1 MSALVQFGVARGLLH
16 GKAWKRLGISPTG
29 EKKLGDTVNASCIPQ
44 RKLLTALA
52 AVLVSFSTAFASQQG
67 TLTTLRAVHALSNAE
82 ADHAIPVAFEA
93 TVVYSRG
100 YDSLLFVQDGD
111 AALFVN
117 PATKET
123 LIPGD
128 RIFIK
133 GKTQGSFRPLVVAS
147 AITVL
152 HHGTLPKP
160 VPATFDEL
168 IRAQF
173 DSRLVSLLATVRAV
187 DLVVSPASP
196 VRSARLQLVM
206 DGGPIEA
213 NVDSDGEQPLKDL
226 LDDEVEITG
235 VAAGKFDDKM
245 QQTGIVIYVSNLKDV
260 KVLKRV
266 HTSFW
271 SLPIAPMDQI
281 LSGYHL
287 RDVSHRIQVHGTITY
302 YEPGSTV
309 VLQDGTRSLWV
320 STHTREPL
328 QIGDYAVASGFPDA
342 HDRILTLNDSEILD
356 SHIHAP
362 ITPKPA
368 TWRQL
373 AFWNSSK
380 PDGHQ
385 NDLVSIDGQIVTEV
399 REATQDEYVI
409 GADGRLFTAV
419 YRHSSGGG
427 IPPPMR
433 QIPLG
438 TQIRV
443 TGICALVDTRGI
455 NPGTEVPFD
464 ILLRSFDDIKV
475 VARPSLINVHNLI
488 FLVGLLLVLLFAA
501 AVREWV
507 RERKVRRQS
516 AAVAYIERRRSR
528 ILEDINGSRP
538 LAEIIE
544 QIVDLGSFRLRGAPC
559 WCQIADGAKL
569 GNCPKKLDG
578 FRVVEEQI
586 PARSGPRLGIFY
598 AAFHPRTKPI
608 ASETEVLSGAASMAT
623 LAIETRRLYSDLQHR
638 SQFDLLT
645 DIHNRFSLE
654 TYMEELIE
662 KARQD
667 AGIFG
672 LIYIDLNDFKQV
684 NDVYGHH
691 VGDLFLQ
698 EAAVRMKQALRPDD
712 MLARLGGDE
721 FAVLVPRPHSRKD
734 VEEIAQR
741 LERSFDAPY
750 AFDGYVLHGSASL
763 GIALYPEDGTTRE
776 SLLSAADAAMYV
788 IKQTKKQTSEPYSG
802 HRNPASALMDRA

>member
-1 MSALVQFGVARGLLH
+1 MKTSWVQL
-16 GKAWKRLGISPTG
+16 
-29 EKKLGDTVNASCIPQ
+29 
-44 RKLLTALA
+44 RKLLASLA
-52 AVLVSFSTAFASQQG
+52 AVLVSFSTAFASEQG
-67 TLTTLRAVHALSNAE
+67 TLTTLRAVHALSNSE
-82 ADHAIPVAFEA
+82 ADHAMPVAFEA

-100 YDSLLFVQDGD
+100 YESLLFVQDGN
-111 AALFVN
+111 AAVFVS

-123 LIPGD
+123 FIPGD

-168 IRAQF
+168 IRAQY
-173 DSRLVSLLATVRAV
+173 DSRRVSVRATVRAV

-213 NVDSDGEQPLKDL
+213 NLDSDGEQPLKDL

-245 QQTGIVIYVSNLKDV
+245 QQTGVVLYVSNLKDV

-271 SLPIAPMDQI
+271 SLPITPMDQI
-281 LSGYHL
+281 LSGFHL

-302 YEPGSTV
+302 YEPGSVV
-309 VLQDGTRSLWV
+309 VLQDGTKSLWI
-320 STHTREPL
+320 STHTHEPL
-328 QIGDYAVASGFPDA
+328 RIGDYAVASGFPDA
-342 HDRILTLNDSEILD
+342 HDRVLALSDSEILD
-356 SHIHAP
+356 SRIPAP
-362 ITPKPA
+362 ITPQPA

-380 PDGHQ
+380 SDGHQ
-385 NDLVSIDGQIVTEV
+385 NDLVSIDGRIVTEV
-399 REATQDEYVI
+399 REATQDEYVMD
-409 GADGRLFTAV
+409 ADGRLFTAI
-419 YRHSSGGG
+419 YRHPNGGG
-427 IPPPMR
+427 ILTPMR

-438 TQIRV
+438 TRIRV
-443 TGICALVDTRGI
+443 TGICAIVDTRGI

-464 ILLRSFDDIKV
+464 ILLRSFDDIEIL
-475 VARPSLINVHNLI
+475 AGPSLMNVRNLI
-488 FLVGLLLVLLFAA
+488 LLVGFLLVFLFVAG
-501 AVREWV
+501 VREWV

-516 AAVAYIERRRSR
+516 AAVAYMERRRSR

-544 QIVDLGSFRLRGAPC
+544 QIIDLASFNLRGAPC
-559 WCQIADGAKL
+559 WCQIVDGAKL
-569 GNCPKKLDG
+569 GNCPQKLDA

-586 PARSGPRLGIFY
+586 PARSGPPLGVFY
-598 AAFHPRTKPI
+598 AAFHPRTKPV
-608 ASETEVLSGAASMAT
+608 AYETEALSMAASMAT
-623 LAIETRRLYSDLQHR
+623 LAIETRRLYSDLLHR
-638 SQFDLLT
+638 SQFDQLT
-645 DIHNRFSLE
+645 DIYNRFSLE
-654 TYMEELIE
+654 TYLEEHIE
-662 KARQD
+662 RVRQD

-684 NDVYGHH
+684 NDVFGHH
-691 VGDLFLQ
+691 VGDLYLQ
-698 EAAVRMKQALRPDD
+698 EAAVRMKHALRPDD
-712 MLARLGGDE
+712 MFARLGGDE

-750 AFDGYVLHGSASL
+750 SFDGYVLHGSASL

-788 IKQTKKQTSEPYSG
+788 VKQTKKQVSELSSG
-802 HRNPASALMDRA
+802 RRNRMAALKDRAF

>member
-1 MSALVQFGVARGLLH
+1 MKTS
-16 GKAWKRLGISPTG
+16 W
-29 EKKLGDTVNASCIPQ
+29 IPL
-44 RKLLTALA
+44 RKLLAVLA
-52 AVLVSFSTAFASQQG
+52 AVLISFSAAFASQQG
-67 TLTTLRAVHALSNAE
+67 TLTTLRAVHALSNTE
-82 ADHAIPVAFEA
+82 ADHAIPIAFEA

-100 YDSLLFVQDGD
+100 YESLLFVQDGD
-111 AALFVN
+111 EALFVK
-117 PATKET
+117 PATKAT
-123 LIPGD
+123 LVPGD

-133 GKTQGSFRPLVVAS
+133 GETQGSFRPLVVAS
-147 AITVL
+147 AITLL
-152 HHGTLPKP
+152 HHGTIPKP
-160 VPATFDEL
+160 MPATFDEL
-168 IRAQF
+168 IRGQY
-173 DSRLVSLLATVRAV
+173 DSRLVSVHATVRAV

-213 NVDSDGEQPLKDL
+213 NIDSDDDRRLKDL
-226 LDDEVEITG
+226 LDDDVEITG

-245 QQTGIVIYVSNLKDV
+245 QQTGVVLYVSNLTGV
-260 KVLKRV
+260 KVLTRV
-266 HTSFW
+266 HTSFG
-271 SLPIAPMDQI
+271 SLPITPMDQI

-287 RDVSHRIQVHGTITY
+287 RDMSHRIQVHGTITY
-302 YEPGSTV
+302 YEPGSVV
-309 VLQDGTRSLWV
+309 VLQDGTKSLWV
-320 STHTREPL
+320 STHTHEPL

-342 HDRILTLNDSEILD
+342 HDRFLELNDSEIFD
-356 SHIHAP
+356 SHIPAP

-368 TWRQL
+368 TWKQL
-373 AFWNSSK
+373 TFWNSSM

-385 NDLVSIDGQIVTEV
+385 NDLVSIDGQIVTQV

-409 GADGRLFTAV
+409 DSDGRLFTAI
-419 YRHSSGGG
+419 YRHPRGGT
-427 IPPPMR
+427 ILPPMR

-438 TQIRV
+438 TRIRA
-443 TGICALVDTRGI
+443 TGICAIVDTRGI

-464 ILLRSFDDIKV
+464 ILLRSFDDLAV
-475 VARPSLINVHNLI
+475 VARPSLMTVHNLI
-488 FLVGLLLVLLFAA
+488 LLVGFLLVLLFAVG
-501 AVREWV
+501 VREWI

-516 AAVAYIERRRSR
+516 AEVANFERRRSR

-544 QIVDLGSFRLRGAPC
+544 QIANLASFKLRDAPC
-559 WCQIADGAKL
+559 WCQIVDGAKL
-569 GNCPKKLDG
+569 GNFPRKLDA
-578 FRVVEEQI
+578 FRIVEEQI
-586 PARSGPRLGIFY
+586 PARSGPPLGDFY
-598 AAFHPRTKPI
+598 AAFHLRSKPVAI
-608 ASETEVLSGAASMAT
+608 ETEALSMAASMAT

-654 TYMEELIE
+654 TYLEEQIE
-662 KARQD
+662 KVRQD

-691 VGDLFLQ
+691 VGDLYLQ
-698 EAAVRMKQALRPDD
+698 EAAVRMKESLRPDD

-741 LERSFDAPY
+741 LECSFDAPY
-750 AFDGYVLHGSASL
+750 AFDGYVLHGSASV

-788 IKQTKKQTSEPYSG
+788 AKQTRKQVGKPSSG
-802 HRNPASALMDRA
+802 RRNPVAPLKDRA

>member
-1 MSALVQFGVARGLLH
+1 MSALVQFEVARGRLP
-16 GKAWKRLGISPTG
+16 GKARKHPRISPAG
-29 EKKLGDTVNASCIPQ
+29 ETKLGDTVKTSRIPL
-44 RKLLTALA
+44 RKLLTLLA
-52 AVLVSFSTAFASQQG
+52 AVLVSLSTAFASEQG
-67 TLTTLRAVHALSNAE
+67 TLTSLRAVHALSNAE

-100 YDSLLFVQDGD
+100 YESLLFVQDGD
-111 AALFVN
+111 LALFVD
-117 PATKET
+117 PATKKT
-123 LIPGD
+123 LVPGD

-152 HHGTLPKP
+152 QHGALPKP
-160 VPATFDEL
+160 VPVTFDEL
-168 IRAQF
+168 IRAQD
-173 DSRLVSLLATVRAV
+173 DSRLVSVHATVRAV

-213 NVDSDGEQPLKDL
+213 NVDSRGEQQLKDL

-245 QQTGIVIYVSNLKDV
+245 QQTGVVLYVSNLTDV
-260 KVLKRV
+260 KVIKSV

-271 SLPIAPMDQI
+271 SLPFTPMDQI

-287 RDVSHRIQVHGTITY
+287 RDMSHRIQVHGTITY
-302 YEPGSTV
+302 YEPGSAV
-309 VLQDGTRSLWV
+309 VLQSGTTSLWV

-342 HDRILTLNDSEILD
+342 HNRILSLNDSEVLD
-356 SHIHAP
+356 SHIPAP

-399 REATQDEYVI
+399 REATQDEYVMST
-409 GADGRLFTAV
+409 DGGLFTAI
-419 YRHSSGGG
+419 YRHPSGGG
-427 IPPPMR
+427 ILPSMR

-438 TQIRV
+438 ARIRV
-443 TGICALVDTRGI
+443 TGICALVDTREI

-464 ILLRSFDDIKV
+464 ILLRSFDDVEV
-475 VARPSLINVHNLI
+475 VARPSLMNVHNLI
-488 FLVGLLLVLLFAA
+488 LLVGLLLMLLFAVG
-501 AVREWV
+501 VREWI

-516 AAVAYIERRRSR
+516 AAVAYLERRRSG

-544 QIVDLGSFRLRGAPC
+544 QIVDLASFRLRGAPC
-559 WCQIADGAKL
+559 WCQIVDGARL
-569 GNCPKKLDG
+569 GNCPKKLDA
-578 FRVVEEQI
+578 FRVAEGQI
-586 PARSGPRLGIFY
+586 PARSGPPLGIFY
-598 AAFHPRTKPI
+598 AAFHPRTKPV
-608 ASETEVLSGAASMAT
+608 ASEAEVLSGAASMAT
-623 LAIETRRLYSDLQHR
+623 LAIETRRLFSDLQHR

-788 IKQTKKQTSEPYSG
+788 AKQTKKQTGEPSPG
-802 HRNPASALMDRA
+802 RRNPAAELKGLA

>member
-1 MSALVQFGVARGLLH
+1 MSALVQFGVARELLH
-16 GKAWKRLGISPTG
+16 GKAWKHLGISPTG
-29 EKKLGDTVNASCIPQ
+29 EKKLGDTVKTLCIPP
-44 RKLLTALA
+44 RKLLAVLA
-52 AVLVSFSTAFASQQG
+52 AVLISFPTAFASEQG
-67 TLTTLRAVHALSNAE
+67 TLTTLRAVHALSNTE
-82 ADHAIPVAFEA
+82 ADHAIPAAFEA

-100 YDSLLFVQDGD
+100 YESLLFVQDGD

-168 IRAQF
+168 IRAQY
-173 DSRLVSLLATVRAV
+173 DSRLVSLHATVRAV
-187 DLVVSPASP
+187 DLVVSPASL

-213 NVDSDGEQPLKDL
+213 NVDSDSDGEQPLKDL

-245 QQTGIVIYVSNLKDV
+245 QQTGVVIYVSNLKDV

-271 SLPIAPMDQI
+271 SLPITPMDQI

-302 YEPGSTV
+302 YEPGSAV
-309 VLQDGTRSLWV
+309 VLQDGTKSLWI

-342 HDRILTLNDSEILD
+342 HDRILSLNDSEILD
-356 SHIHAP
+356 SRIPAP
-362 ITPKPA
+362 ITPLPA
-368 TWRQL
+368 TWSQL
-373 AFWNSSK
+373 AFWNSSR

-385 NDLVSIDGQIVTEV
+385 NDLVSIDGRIVTEV
-399 REATQDEYVI
+399 REATQDEYVMD
-409 GADGRLFTAV
+409 ADGRLFTAI
-419 YRHSSGGG
+419 YRHPRGGG
-427 IPPPMR
+427 NLPPMR

-438 TQIRV
+438 TRIRV
-443 TGICALVDTRGI
+443 TGICALAEAREI

-464 ILLRSFDDIKV
+464 ILLRTFDDIEV
-475 VARPSLINVHNLI
+475 VARPSLMNVRNLI
-488 FLVGLLLVLLFAA
+488 VLVGILLVLLFVAGM
-501 AVREWV
+501 REWV
-507 RERKVRRQS
+507 RERKVRRLS
-516 AAVAYIERRRSR
+516 SAVAYIERRRSR

-538 LAEIIE
+538 LTEIIE
-544 QIVDLGSFRLRGAPC
+544 QIVGLASFKLRGAPC
-559 WCQIADGAKL
+559 WCQIVDGARL
-569 GNCPKKLDG
+569 GNCPRQLDA

-586 PARSGPRLGIFY
+586 PARSGPPLGVFY
-598 AAFHPRTKPI
+598 AAFHPRTKPV

-654 TYMEELIE
+654 TYMEEHIE

-691 VGDLFLQ
+691 IGDLYLQ
-698 EAAVRMKQALRPDD
+698 KAAVRMKGVLRAGD

-721 FAVLVPRPHSRKD
+721 FVALIPRPHSRKE

-750 AFDGYVLHGSASL
+750 SFNGSVLHGSASV
-763 GIALYPEDGTTRE
+763 GIALYPEDGTTQE
-776 SLLSAADAAMYV
+776 SLLSAADAAMYAV
-788 IKQTKKQTSEPYSG
+788 KLRK
-802 HRNPASALMDRA
+802 R

>member
-1 MSALVQFGVARGLLH
+1 MKTSWIQL
-16 GKAWKRLGISPTG
+16 
-29 EKKLGDTVNASCIPQ
+29 
-44 RKLLTALA
+44 RKLLASLA
-52 AVLVSFSTAFASQQG
+52 AVLVSFSTAFASEQG
-67 TLTTLRAVHALSNAE
+67 TLTTLRAVHALSNSE
-82 ADHAIPVAFEA
+82 ADHAMPVAFEA

-100 YDSLLFVQDGD
+100 YESLLFVQDGN
-111 AALFVN
+111 AAVFVS

-123 LIPGD
+123 FIPGD

-168 IRAQF
+168 IRAQY
-173 DSRLVSLLATVRAV
+173 DSRRVSVRATVRAV

-206 DGGPIEA
+206 DGGPIQA

-245 QQTGIVIYVSNLKDV
+245 QQTGVVLYVSNLKDV

-271 SLPIAPMDQI
+271 SLPITPMDQI
-281 LSGYHL
+281 LSGFHL

-302 YEPGSTV
+302 YEPGSVV
-309 VLQDGTRSLWV
+309 VLQDGTKSLWI
-320 STHTREPL
+320 STHTHEPL
-328 QIGDYAVASGFPDA
+328 RIGDYAVASGFPDA
-342 HDRILTLNDSEILD
+342 HDRVLALSDSEILD
-356 SHIHAP
+356 SRIPAP
-362 ITPKPA
+362 ITPQPA

-380 PDGHQ
+380 SDGHQ
-385 NDLVSIDGQIVTEV
+385 NDLVSIDGRIVTEV
-399 REATQDEYVI
+399 REATQDEYVMD
-409 GADGRLFTAV
+409 ADGRLFTAI
-419 YRHSSGGG
+419 YRHPNGGG
-427 IPPPMR
+427 ILTPMR

-438 TQIRV
+438 TRIRV
-443 TGICALVDTRGI
+443 TGICAIVDTRGI

-464 ILLRSFDDIKV
+464 ILLRSFDDIEIL
-475 VARPSLINVHNLI
+475 AGPSLMNVRNLI
-488 FLVGLLLVLLFAA
+488 LLVGFLLVFLFVAG
-501 AVREWV
+501 VREWV

-516 AAVAYIERRRSR
+516 AAVAYMERRRSR

-544 QIVDLGSFRLRGAPC
+544 QIIDLASFNLRGAPC
-559 WCQIADGAKL
+559 WCQIVDGAKL
-569 GNCPKKLDG
+569 GNCPQKLDA

-586 PARSGPRLGIFY
+586 PARSGPPLGVFY
-598 AAFHPRTKPI
+598 AAFHPRTKPV
-608 ASETEVLSGAASMAT
+608 AYETEALSMAASMAT
-623 LAIETRRLYSDLQHR
+623 LAIETRRLYSDLLHR
-638 SQFDLLT
+638 SQFDQLT
-645 DIHNRFSLE
+645 DIYNRFSLE
-654 TYMEELIE
+654 TYLEEHIE
-662 KARQD
+662 RVRQD

-684 NDVYGHH
+684 NDVFGHH
-691 VGDLFLQ
+691 VGDLYLQ
-698 EAAVRMKQALRPDD
+698 EAAVRMKHALRPDD
-712 MLARLGGDE
+712 MFARLGGDE

-750 AFDGYVLHGSASL
+750 SFDGYVLHGSASL

-788 IKQTKKQTSEPYSG
+788 VKQTKKQVSELSSG
-802 HRNPASALMDRA
+802 RRNRMAALKDRAF

>member
-1 MSALVQFGVARGLLH
+1 M
-16 GKAWKRLGISPTG
+16 
-29 EKKLGDTVNASCIPQ
+29 
-44 RKLLTALA
+44 
-52 AVLVSFSTAFASQQG
+52 
-67 TLTTLRAVHALSNAE
+67 HALSNTE
-82 ADHAIPVAFEA
+82 ADHAIPVGFEA

-100 YDSLLFVQDGD
+100 YEGLLFVQDGD
-111 AALFVN
+111 AALFVH

-123 LIPGD
+123 LVPGD
-128 RIFIK
+128 RIFIR
-133 GKTQGSFRPLVVAS
+133 GQTQRSFRPLVVAS
-147 AITVL
+147 AITLL

-168 IRAQF
+168 IRGQY
-173 DSRLVSLLATVRAV
+173 DSRLVSVDATLRAV

-213 NVDSDGEQPLKDL
+213 NIDSDDEGRLKDL
-226 LDDEVEITG
+226 LDDDVEITG

-245 QQTGIVIYVSNLKDV
+245 QQTGVVLYVSNLTDV
-260 KVLKRV
+260 KVITRV
-266 HTSFW
+266 HTSFG
-271 SLPIAPMDQI
+271 SLPITPMDQI
-281 LSGYHL
+281 LSGYHV
-287 RDVSHRIQVHGTITY
+287 RDMSRRIQVHGTITY
-302 YEPGSTV
+302 YEPGSAV
-309 VLQDGTRSLWV
+309 VLQDGTKSLWV
-320 STHTREPL
+320 STHTHEPL

-342 HDRILTLNDSEILD
+342 RDRTIALNDSEIFD
-356 SHIHAP
+356 SHLHAP

-385 NDLVSIDGQIVTEV
+385 NDLVSIDGRIVTEV
-399 REATQDEYVI
+399 REATQDEYVMD
-409 GADGRLFTAV
+409 ADGRLFTAI
-419 YRHSSGGG
+419 YRHPRGSA
-427 IPPPMR
+427 ILPPMR

-438 TQIRV
+438 TRIRV
-443 TGICALVDTRGI
+443 TGICAIADTRGI
-455 NPGTEVPFD
+455 IPGTEVPFE
-464 ILLRSFDDIKV
+464 ILLRSFDDIAV
-475 VARPSLINVHNLI
+475 VARPSLMNVRNLI
-488 FLVGLLLVLLFAA
+488 LLVSLLLVLLFAA
-501 AVREWV
+501 GVREWV
-507 RERKVRRQS
+507 RERRVRRQS
-516 AAVAYIERRRSR
+516 AAVAYFERRRRR

-544 QIVDLGSFRLRGAPC
+544 QIVDLASFKLGGAAS
-559 WCQIADGAKL
+559 WCQIVDGAKL
-569 GNCPKKLDG
+569 GNCPRTLDA

-586 PARSGPRLGIFY
+586 PARSGPPLGDFC
-598 AAFHPRTKPI
+598 AAFHPRTKPV
-608 ASETEVLSGAASMAT
+608 ALETETLSLAASMAT

-654 TYMEELIE
+654 TYLDEHIE

-691 VGDLFLQ
+691 VGDLYLQ
-698 EAAVRMKQALRPDD
+698 EAAVRMKRALRPDD

-721 FAVLVPRPHSRKD
+721 FAVLAPRPRSRKD
-734 VEEIAQR
+734 VEEIAER

-750 AFDGYVLHGSASL
+750 SFDGCVLHGSASV

-788 IKQTKKQTSEPYSG
+788 VKQTKKQVGEPPSG
-802 HRNPASALMDRA
+802 RRDQVAALKDRA

>member
-1 MSALVQFGVARGLLH
+1 MSTLVEFGVAREFLPGSARNH
-16 GKAWKRLGISPTG
+16 PGISQIEET
-29 EKKLGDTVNASCIPQ
+29 KLGDTGRTSCISL
-44 RKLLTALA
+44 RKLLTSLA
-52 AVLVSFSTAFASQQG
+52 AVLVSLSTAFASEQG
-67 TLTTLRAVHALSNAE
+67 TLTSLRAVHALSNAE
-82 ADHAIPVAFEA
+82 ADHAIPVAFQA

-100 YDSLLFVQDGD
+100 YESLLFVQDGD
-111 AALFVN
+111 SALFVN

-123 LIPGD
+123 LVPGD

-147 AITVL
+147 AITLL
-152 HHGTLPKP
+152 HHGTIPKP

-168 IRAQF
+168 IRAQY
-173 DSRLVSLLATVRAV
+173 DSRLVSAHATVRAV
-187 DLVVSPASP
+187 DLVVSPAAP

-206 DGGPIEA
+206 DGGHIEA
-213 NVDSDGEQPLKDL
+213 NVDSDGERPLKDL
-226 LDDEVEITG
+226 MDDDVEITG

-245 QQTGIVIYVSNLKDV
+245 QQTGVVLYVSNLRDV
-260 KVLKRV
+260 KVLKRID
-266 HTSFW
+266 TRFW
-271 SLPIAPMDQI
+271 SLPITPMDQI

-287 RDVSHRIQVHGTITY
+287 RDMSHRIQVHGTITY
-302 YEPGSTV
+302 YEPGSAV
-309 VLQDGTRSLWV
+309 VLQDGTKSLWI
-320 STHTREPL
+320 STLTREPL

-342 HDRILTLNDSEILD
+342 HDRILALNDSEILD
-356 SHIHAP
+356 SHIPAP

-385 NDLVSIDGQIVTEV
+385 NDLVSIDGQIVKEV
-399 REATQDEYVI
+399 REATQDEYVMD
-409 GADGRLFTAV
+409 ADGRLFTAI
-419 YRHSSGGG
+419 YRHPRGGA
-427 IPPPMR
+427 ILPPMR

-438 TQIRV
+438 TRIRV
-443 TGICALVDTRGI
+443 TGICAIVDTHGI
-455 NPGTEVPFD
+455 NPGTEVSFD
-464 ILLRSFDDIKV
+464 ILLRSFDDIAV
-475 VARPSLINVHNLI
+475 VARPSLMNVRNLI
-488 FLVGLLLVLLFAA
+488 LLVGLLLVLLFAA
-501 AVREWV
+501 GVREWV
-507 RERKVRRQS
+507 RERKVRRQN
-516 AAVAYIERRRSR
+516 AAVAYIERLRSR

-544 QIVDLGSFRLRGAPC
+544 QIVDLASFKLRGAAC
-559 WCQIADGAKL
+559 WCQIVDGAKL
-569 GNCPKKLDG
+569 GNCPRKLDA

-586 PARSGPRLGIFY
+586 PARSGPPLGVFY
-598 AAFHPRTKPI
+598 AAFHPRTKPVAI
-608 ASETEVLSGAASMAT
+608 ETEALSMAASMAT

-654 TYMEELIE
+654 TYLEEHIE
-662 KARQD
+662 KVRQD

-691 VGDLFLQ
+691 VGDLYLQ
-698 EAAVRMKQALRPDD
+698 EAAVRMKHALRPGD

-750 AFDGYVLHGSASL
+750 SFDGYVLHGSASV

-788 IKQTKKQTSEPYSG
+788 VKQTKKQVGEPSSG
-802 HRNPASALMDRA
+802 RRNPVAALKDRA

>member
-1 MSALVQFGVARGLLH
+1 
-16 GKAWKRLGISPTG
+16 
-29 EKKLGDTVNASCIPQ
+29 
-44 RKLLTALA
+44 LLTVLA

-100 YDSLLFVQDGD
+100 YESLLFVQDGD
-111 AALFVN
+111 AALFVS

-168 IRAQF
+168 IRAQY
-173 DSRLVSLLATVRAV
+173 DSRLVSLHATVRAV
-187 DLVVSPASP
+187 DLVVSPSSP

-302 YEPGSTV
+302 YEPGSAV
-309 VLQDGTRSLWV
+309 VLQDGTKSLWI

-342 HDRILTLNDSEILD
+342 HDRILSLNDGEILD
-356 SHIHAP
+356 SRIPAP
-362 ITPKPA
+362 ITPQPA
-368 TWRQL
+368 TWSQL

-385 NDLVSIDGQIVTEV
+385 NDLVSIDGRIVTEV

-409 GADGRLFTAV
+409 DADGRLFTAI
-419 YRHSSGGG
+419 YRHPRGGG
-427 IPPPMR
+427 NFPPMR
-433 QIPLG
+433 QIPLD
-438 TQIRV
+438 TRIRV
-443 TGICALVDTRGI
+443 TGICAILDTRGI
-455 NPGTEVPFD
+455 NPGSEVPFD
-464 ILLRSFDDIKV
+464 ILLRSFDDIEV
-475 VARPSLINVHNLI
+475 VARPSLMNVRNLI
-488 FLVGLLLVLLFAA
+488 LLVGVLLVLLFAA
-501 AVREWV
+501 AVREWA
-507 RERKVRRQS
+507 RERKVRHQS
-516 AAVAYIERRRSR
+516 AAVAYLERRRSR

-538 LAEIIE
+538 LAEILE
-544 QIVDLGSFRLRGAPC
+544 QIVDLASFKLRGAPC
-559 WCQIADGAKL
+559 WCQIVDGAKL
-569 GNCPKKLDG
+569 GNCPQKLG
-578 FRVVEEQI
+578 AFRVVEEQI
-586 PARSGPRLGIFY
+586 PARSGPPLGVFY
-598 AAFHPRTKPI
+598 AAFHPRTKPV
-608 ASETEVLSGAASMAT
+608 ASEKEALSAATSMAT

-654 TYMEELIE
+654 TYMEEHIE
-662 KARQD
+662 KARQH

-684 NDVYGHH
+684 NDLYGHH
-691 VGDLFLQ
+691 IGDLYLH
-698 EAAVRMKQALRPDD
+698 EAAVRMKGVLRADD

-721 FAVLVPRPHSRKD
+721 FAALIPCPHSREE

-741 LERSFDAPY
+741 LERSFNAPY
-750 AFDGYVLHGSASL
+750 SFDGYALHGSASV

-788 IKQTKKQTSEPYSG
+788 IKQTKKQTSESSSG
-802 HRNPASALMDRA
+802 HRNLAAAPIDQA